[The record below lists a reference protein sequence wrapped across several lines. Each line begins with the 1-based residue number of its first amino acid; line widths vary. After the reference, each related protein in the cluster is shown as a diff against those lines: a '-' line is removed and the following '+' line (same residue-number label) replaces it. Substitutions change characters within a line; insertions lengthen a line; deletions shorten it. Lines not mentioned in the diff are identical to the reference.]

1 MDMARIDQTSNSL
14 AVDTDVLFVNVSNN
28 RVGINQSNPNTPLH
42 VVGATTVDGDITSTS
57 GTIKGVNLVV
67 QAGGGGSLTFA
78 DGTSMSTAPSA
89 PDLAGSIATGQV
101 AFGAS
106 ANTIAGNN
114 NLFWDNANAR
124 LGLGTNSPSSSLHII
139 GVDDDNPEV
148 RLQRTGVATQFL
160 SMQNEDASGGFI
172 NSESG
177 ESNKKALYMQSVHN
191 SGGSAAGDNLII
203 WRTGAASS
211 PTERMRI
218 SDVNNLFTVQ
228 STMDM
233 NVESKLA
240 VGKTSA
246 PSYTLEVE
254 GSSTQTGGFAELT
267 GGMFSSSSGESAIS
281 NGMTGWWLTARG
293 MNSNPS
299 IYTPAL
305 KFGSTDTNFTTD
317 SPKFLAGIVGRS
329 VETYGADTDG
339 GMALD
344 FLTFPNNGG
353 ANGGPTTR
361 MTIDEDGSLIFAGS
375 FAQYNGAAPTD
386 GQLLIGDT
394 ASGVFDAA
402 TLTAGAN
409 ITITNA
415 AGAITIAASGGG
427 GGVSIG
433 DAVGSGTS
441 GSILFVDASTNL
453 AQDNGELYWD
463 NTNNRLGIG
472 TTSPSAAIEVD
483 AGASTEYAILST
495 GANGRVGLTTQYGG
509 IHFNNV
515 EATADLWQL
524 SERDTANF
532 DISFG
537 TPDAGN
543 NVSATN
549 TILRITSGGNVGIG
563 LGNTD
568 PSQKLHVVG
577 TIRQTNVT
585 DAIVYADANGDLGA
599 LTVGSGLSLVG
610 STLTATGG
618 GGGGSPGGA
627 NTQVQY
633 NNGGAFGADGNFIYD
648 STAPALAVGFTAAG
662 QSSGSISSD
671 VMTAGNNIAVRYNQS
686 GATAGT
692 YGLTLSDANM
702 SWPGAPVGSSTTI
715 MPAID
720 LSAGNYD
727 FATLNGAGNC
737 SQTHYLMITVGSQGA
752 DAILMP
758 DPGAVGIPPGSRWTI
773 CCLDNV
779 GGMGNIEFGGQVV
792 PACPPLAGVFT
803 NVIIS
808 GIGSITLFTDG
819 ASWFVESDTVVQNR
833 GRITIEYL

>member
-1 MDMARIDQTSNSL
+1 MTDIVQKTVGANALYVIDESNNTLVVDQTNG
-14 AVDTDVLFVNVSNN
+14 
-28 RVGINQSNPNTPLH
+28 RVGINNTNPGYNLTIT
-42 VVGATTVDGDITSTS
+42 GATHTTDNLSAGTDLFLVDEGNSRVS
-57 GTIKGVNLVV
+57 VGT
-67 QAGGGGSLTFA
+67 T
-78 DGTSMSTAPSA
+78 
-89 PDLAGSIATGQV
+89 
-101 AFGAS
+101 
-106 ANTIAGNN
+106 
-114 NLFWDNANAR
+114 
-124 LGLGTNSPSSSLHII
+124 
-139 GVDDDNPEV
+139 
-148 RLQRTGVATQFL
+148 TGVA
-160 SMQNEDASGGFI
+160 GFAFNVAGNTTLVGDVLTGTAMKWD
-172 NSESG
+172 NS
-177 ESNKKALYMQSVHN
+177 
-191 SGGSAAGDNLII
+191 
-203 WRTGAASS
+203 TGRLGIGTIS
-211 PTERMRI
+211 PTAT
-218 SDVNNLFTVQ
+218 LHA
-228 STMDM
+228 STADDI
-233 NVESKLA
+233 VA
-240 VGKTSA
+240 
-246 PSYTLEVE
+246 
-254 GSSTQTGGFAELT
+254 
-267 GGMFSSSSGESAIS
+267 
-281 NGMTGWWLTARG
+281 
-293 MNSNPS
+293 
-299 IYTPAL
+299 
-305 KFGSTDTNFTTD
+305 KFVSTDATASIELADNSTTNNAVLTR
-317 SPKFLAGIVGRS
+317 VGQ
-329 VETYGADTDG
+329 T
-339 GMALD
+339 
-344 FLTFPNNGG
+344 LTLC
-353 ANGGPTTR
+353 ANGGNVA
-361 MTIDEDGSLIFAGS
+361 IGNSIS
-375 FAQYNGAAPTD
+375 SYNGSAPTD

-394 ASGVFDAA
+394 ASGLFDAA
-402 TLTAGAN
+402 TLTAGSN

-472 TTSPSAAIEVD
+472 TNSPSAAIEVD

-671 VMTAGNNIAVRYNQS
+671 VMTASNNIAVRYNQS